1 MKIALASDHGG
12 YALKEEIKK
21 LLQEQQVDFRDF
33 GTNSVDSV
41 DYPDYALPV
50 AEAVS
55 QGEYDRGIL
64 LCGTGIGISIA
75 ANKVPGIR
83 AALCSD
89 PFSAKASRE
98 HNDANILVLGGRVLG
113 PGLAREIVQVWLTTR
128 FEGGRHVNRLNKI
141 RAIEEKYCRERKN
154 E

>member
-1 MKIALASDHGG
+1 MIIGFGSDHAGFC
-12 YALKEEIKK
+12 LKEELKAFVEELGHTVK
-21 LLQEQQVDFRDF
+21 DY
-33 GTNSVDSV
+33 GTFSTEAV
-41 DYPDYALPV
+41 DYPEIGFALGRAV
-50 AEAVS
+50 AK
-55 QGEYDRGIL
+55 GEVGLGIAI
-64 LCGTGIGISIA
+64 CGTGIGISIA